1 MNKHNTNK
9 ATTTTVPVIHNIE
22 SRTEKIIKLKN
33 QILQN

>member
-9 ATTTTVPVIHNIE
+9 ASTTTASTIHNIE
-22 SRTEKIIKLKN
+22 SRTDKIIKLKN